1 MLLTFLLANIAVLF
15 AAALQT
21 SVGFGYAMMAV
32 PLLALIDLQ
41 LVPGPAIF
49 AGTLL
54 TALLALDDRAAVDRT
69 EVVSLMPALAVGTV
83 FGALFLRGLP
93 GDAHGIVFAVLI
105 LAAIAV
111 TAAGFR
117 VVFSRWSLA
126 IAGFF
131 AGFIGTTSGV
141 YGAPLAVLYQREVLA
156 KTRATVGMIL
166 TVAGVLSLLALAL
179 AGQFDGAGVVL
190 GASMIPG
197 AAVGF
202 IVARRFQRFVPQ
214 HGARVAMLF
223 IATSS
228 ALLLLVRS
236 LL

>member
-1 MLLTFLLANIAVLF
+1 MFLTFLLANIAVLF
-15 AAALQT
+15 AAGLQT

-49 AGTLL
+49 AGTIL
-54 TALLALDDRAAVDRT
+54 TAFLALDDRAAVDRA
-69 EVVSLMPALAVGTV
+69 EVVSLLPALAVGTV
-83 FGALFLRGLP
+83 IGALFLRNLP
-93 GDAHGIVFAVLI
+93 GDTHGIVFAVLI

-117 VVFSRWSLA
+117 VAFSRWSLA
-126 IAGFF
+126 TAGFF

-166 TVAGVLSLLALAL
+166 TVAGVLSLIALTL

-190 GASMIPG
+190 GAAMIPG

-202 IVARRFQRFVPQ
+202 IVARRFQSFVPQ
-214 HGARVAMLF
+214 HGARVVMLL